1 MNYNKENKLIYWGTA
16 GCASRT
22 SLAAFEGL
30 GDRWTWREGRGEKK
44 GDSFSHDQ
52 GIPPGCEDFQIICT
66 IRNPYT
72 RAVSSYIDLLA
83 EGKTFSFK
91 EYCFEYRFNPKIYP
105 EPDTHYWCEWP
116 TVGTP
121 DYFVRLEQIVQD
133 WESIP
138 QFMANVK
145 GWEEIKP
152 RLQQNSYANEKPQ
165 DEYDA
170 NGHQKVTRF
179 MDQEVADLI
188 WEKDQAIF
196 KVGNYAR
203 ASWK

>member
-30 GDRWTWREGRGEKK
+30 GDRWTYREGEGEKK

-52 GIPPGCEDFQIICT
+52 GIPPGCEDYQIICT

-83 EGKTFSFK
+83 EGKTFTFK
-91 EYCFEYRFNPKIYP
+91 EYCFERRFDPRVYP
-105 EPDTHYWCEWP
+105 EPDIHYWCEWDRIGHP
-116 TVGTP
+116 H
-121 DYFVRLEQIVQD
+121 YFVRLEQIVKD

-138 QFMANVK
+138 PFMAGVK
-145 GWEEIKP
+145 DWDEIWP
-152 RLQQNSYANEKPQ
+152 RLTQNSYAHEKPQ
-165 DEYDA
+165 DQYDA

-196 KVGNYAR
+196 KVGGYAR

>member
-30 GDRWTWREGRGEKK
+30 GDRWTYREGDGEKK

-52 GIPPGCEDFQIICT
+52 GIPPGCEDYQIICT

-83 EGKTFSFK
+83 EGKTFTFK
-91 EYCFEYRFNPKIYP
+91 EYCFERRFDPRVYP
-105 EPDTHYWCEWP
+105 EPDIHYWCEWDRIGHP
-116 TVGTP
+116 H
-121 DYFVRLEQIVQD
+121 YFVRLEQIVKD

-138 QFMANVK
+138 PFMAGVK
-145 GWEEIKP
+145 DWDEIWP
-152 RLQQNSYANEKPQ
+152 RLTQNSYAHEKPQ
-165 DEYDA
+165 DQYDA

-196 KVGNYAR
+196 KVGHYAR